1 MIRHARVELG
11 APWTFP
17 AATFG
22 LIAAA
27 LCVGVRGGL
36 DAVDRALAAEEAAAA
51 ADAVETQGRHD
62 RWWQMSSFD
71 LLRGLDVS
79 EAPMD
84 TLPGDL
90 VDDFLSIDL
99 SRLRTQVR
107 SGR

>member
-1 MIRHARVELG
+1 MVIPSQRQEVRLKVSFSNSG
-11 APWTFP
+11 KR
-17 AATFG
+17 FG
-22 LIAAA
+22 LT
-27 LCVGVRGGL
+27 RKSSS
-36 DAVDRALAAEEAAAA
+36 DRALAAEEAAAA